1 MLTLAKASMLAGHLQ
16 QVPTQRTGEMSC
28 SSTARYFT
36 MCSETV
42 HSWFSSYLSQAD
54 AKAQNLTYVNEAGNA
69 VIKVDNVTA
78 STDPTYGRSSIYMV
92 STGTFYEGSLVI
104 FSATHMPYGCGV
116 CKRQPS
122 ILLSAA
128 VCLYVRA

>member
-1 MLTLAKASMLAGHLQ
+1 MLYVL
-16 QVPTQRTGEMSC
+16 RSC
-28 SSTARYFT
+28 V
-36 MCSETV
+36 CV
-42 HSWFSSYLSQAD
+42 SSYLSQAD

-69 VIKVDNVTA
+69 IIKVDNVTA

-116 CKRQPS
+116 CE
-122 ILLSAA
+122 L
-128 VCLYVRA
+128 